1 MLNTLRRIVQ
11 EVSLADDL
19 DDVLTIIVNS
29 VKKAITVDV
38 CSIYLRSDD
47 NADFVLMATNGLNP
61 TSVGKVVVSPGKAVV
76 GMVAERGDPVNLADA
91 SAHPRYK
98 HYDSLDEEGFHG
110 FSGVPIIHHKEVLG
124 ILVVQ
129 SKKKKAFSQDV
140 VSFLI
145 TIASQVASSIIH
157 AQAVNNL
164 PAIRK
169 DNRPMLGQPGSP
181 GVAIGNAYL
190 MATTQELKSIP
201 ERTAKDQKKEIK
213 LFLSS
218 LDKVKQEIKNISERI
233 INENLPAEDI
243 AIFDAYLLML
253 DSQSLKESTIAHIK
267 NGHWAPGALRMTIEE
282 HIKLFHEM
290 DNPYL
295 QERKKD
301 INDLGQRI
309 LDQMLGNHL
318 PKQKLKKNTIL
329 VGEDLS
335 AMHLGDMGRSQI
347 IGLVS
352 VKGSRTSHIAILA
365 RAMGIPTVMGVKELP
380 LRQLNECQIIVDGY
394 SGKVFL
400 TPPASIR
407 KEYQSL
413 AKQEAKLSDALAK
426 LRDKQAITKDGVK
439 ITLYANTGLEA
450 DISPSKNSGAE
461 GIGLYRTE
469 FPFMIS
475 QGFPGEEEQTEN
487 YKNVLE
493 AFSPQPVILRTLDIG
508 GDKSLPY
515 FPIEE
520 ENPFLGWRGI
530 RITLD
535 HPEIFIIQ
543 LRAMLLANTKA
554 NNLYVLFP
562 MVSTLEE
569 IDEARFILS
578 KAYHELVDEGY
589 DVCMPK
595 VGVMIEVPSLVFQIK
610 QIARMVDFIS
620 IGTNDLIQYLLA
632 VDRNNAQVA
641 ELYESMHPGVIEAL
655 NKIISDAHG
664 EDITVSVCGEMAS
677 DPLAAILLLG
687 MGIDSLSCSVAS
699 LPRIKWVIRKFTKK
713 EAEQILEHVLLYS
726 RASQIKEYLIDRLEE
741 KGLGGLVRAGN

>member
-11 EVSLADDL
+11 EVSLANDL
-19 DDVLTIIVNS
+19 DEVLKIIVNS
-29 VKKAITVDV
+29 VKKAIGADV

-47 NADFVLMATNGLNP
+47 NTDFVLMATNGLNP
-61 TSVGKVVVSPGKAVV
+61 SCVGKIVVSPGDAVV
-76 GMVAERGDPVNLADA
+76 SLVAEKGDPINLADA
-91 SAHPRYK
+91 SSHPRFKY
-98 HYDSLDEEGFHG
+98 YESLDEREFHG

-129 SKKKKAFSQDV
+129 SKLKREFSQDI

-157 AQAVNNL
+157 AQAINSL

-181 GVAIGNAYL
+181 GVAIGNAHL
-190 MATTQELKSIP
+190 IATTQDLQSIP
-201 ERTAKDQKKEIK
+201 DRSTQNQEQETR
-213 LFLSS
+213 LFVDS
-218 LDKVKQEIKNISERI
+218 LEKVKQEIKNISERVLS
-233 INENLPAEDI
+233 ENLPAEDI

-253 DSQSLKESTIAHIK
+253 DSQSLKDNTIAHIQ
-267 NGHWAPGALRMTIEE
+267 NGNWAAGALRMTIEE

-295 QERKKD
+295 RERKKD

-318 PKQKLKKNTIL
+318 PKEELKDNTIL
-329 VGEDLS
+329 VGQDLS
-335 AMHLGDMGRSQI
+335 AMNLGEMERSQI

-380 LRQLNECQIIVDGY
+380 LRQLNGCQVIVDGY

-413 AKQEAKLSDALAK
+413 AKQEEQLSDSLAK
-426 LRDKQAITKDGVK
+426 LRDEPAVTKDGATV
-439 ITLYANTGLEA
+439 ILYANTGLEA
-450 DISPSKNSGAE
+450 DISPCKNSGAE

-475 QGFPGEEEQTEN
+475 QRFPGEEEQLVI

-493 AFSPQPVILRTLDIG
+493 AFTPQTVILRTLDIG

-543 LRAMLLANTKA
+543 LRAMLLANVKA
-554 NNLYVLFP
+554 NNLHILFP
-562 MVSTLEE
+562 MVSTVEE
-569 IDEARFILS
+569 VDEARFILS
-578 KAYHELVDEGY
+578 KAYHELIEEGH
-589 DVCMPK
+589 DVYMPK
-595 VGVMIEVPSLVFQIK
+595 VGVMVEVPSLVFQIK

-655 NKIISDAHG
+655 NKIICDAHNEG
-664 EDITVSVCGEMAS
+664 IMVSVCGEMAS
-677 DPLAAILLLG
+677 DPIAVILLLG

-699 LPRIKWVIRKFTKK
+699 LPRIKWVIREFTKK

-726 RASQIKEYLIDRLEE
+726 RASQIKEYLIGRLEE
-741 KGLGGLVRAGN
+741 KGLGGLIRAGN